1 MAAHTDDLIAY
12 LDASP
17 SPWHAVA
24 STTRRLADFDVLSE
38 HDDWSDLPARG
49 LVVRDGAI
57 IAWAIPEGSPA
68 HTGFHIAGAHTD
80 SPGLRVKPSP
90 DLDTVGWKQLAVEV
104 YGGILN
110 NTWLDRDLGLAG
122 RVVSLNGSDVLVNVA
137 EPIARVPQLAV
148 HLDRGVND
156 TGLQLDP
163 QRHLTPVWGVGAGRP
178 GEFADWIGTCAELD
192 GRPAWWELC
201 LYDLQGA
208 AIIGADRSLL
218 TSARLDNQLSCWA
231 ATVALAAAEPRMQI
245 AMIVLNDHEEV
256 GSASTTGAQGPF
268 LGTVIERLVFARG
281 GSRRFPPS
289 AERVGVCVS
298 RQRPRRTPELR

>member
-163 QRHLTPVWGVGAGRP
+163 QRHLTPVWGVGA
-178 GEFADWIGTCAELD
+178 
-192 GRPAWWELC
+192 
-201 LYDLQGA
+201 
-208 AIIGADRSLL
+208 
-218 TSARLDNQLSCWA
+218 
-231 ATVALAAAEPRMQI
+231 
-245 AMIVLNDHEEV
+245 
-256 GSASTTGAQGPF
+256 
-268 LGTVIERLVFARG
+268 
-281 GSRRFPPS
+281 
-289 AERVGVCVS
+289 
-298 RQRPRRTPELR
+298 